1 MIIIGHD
8 LLLGLADEGRLK
20 MVFNANGAILFPATL
35 EHRDQKTPG
44 ISYED
49 DYQGNALAAMAKPGA
64 LEVRYH
70 ARFTAA
76 QVKTMLR
83 RLAAQPE
90 LTNLSAFEIYYS
102 GQRLP

>member
-8 LLLGLADEGRLK
+8 LLPGLADETRLK

-35 EHRDQKTPG
+35 EHRGQKASG

-49 DYQGNALAAMAKPGA
+49 DYQGNALAAMVRPGA

-70 ARFTAA
+70 ANYTAT
-76 QVKTMLR
+76 QVKAICA
-83 RLAAQPE
+83 RLLAQPE
-90 LTNLSAFEIYYS
+90 LEPLRTWEVSYQ
-102 GQRLP
+102 GQKLG